1 MNPSQY
7 ALLPSVDRLLGSA
20 DAQQW
25 ITDVGHTAAVRA
37 VRATFDDIRMQLK
50 AGQLADVTEASLLR
64 QCAEWL
70 DRSLQPSLRAVINLT
85 GTVLHTNLGRA
96 LLPTEILQQLSETLC
111 HPCTLEY
118 DVAHGRRGERDDHV
132 EALLCELTGAEAATV
147 VNNNAAA
154 VFLLLHT
161 LARRK
166 EVIVSRGEL
175 VEIGGSFRIPDI
187 MHSAGCRLREVG
199 TTNRTHLQDYRDAI
213 NARTALL
220 MKVHTS
226 NYEVRGFTASVD
238 EPALAALG
246 REANLP
252 LAVDLG
258 SGALIDMQ
266 QYSLPKEPLVQNV
279 LRQGAQLV
287 SFSGDK
293 LLGGPQAG
301 MIVGS
306 KELVAKLKRSPLK
319 RVLRV
324 DKLTLAA
331 LEAVLRLY
339 LCPEKLAQRLPTL
352 RHLTRPVADIEA
364 QATRLLEPLQT
375 ALAAHAHI
383 AIKPCKSES
392 GSGSLPGATLPS
404 VCIAIAPLK
413 QGRGAGSQIKLL
425 AAAFRALPLPV
436 IGRVEGDALCFDL
449 RCLDNEADFVE
460 QLVQLRLA

>member
-1 MNPSQY
+1 
-7 ALLPSVDRLLGSA
+7 
-20 DAQQW
+20 
-25 ITDVGHTAAVRA
+25 
-37 VRATFDDIRMQLK
+37 MQIK
-50 AGQLADVTEASLLR
+50 AGHAVDVSEADLLR
-64 QCAEWL
+64 ECAARL
-70 DRSLQPSLRAVINLT
+70 QQSLQPSLRAAFNLT

-96 LLPTEILQQLSETLC
+96 LLSREILWQMSETLC

-118 DVAHGRRGERDDHV
+118 DLAHGRRGDRDDHV

-166 EVIVSRGEL
+166 EVVVSRGEL

-187 MHSAGCRLREVG
+187 MQSAGCRLREVG
-199 TTNRTHLQDYRDAI
+199 TTNRTHLQDYRDAVSGK
-213 NARTALL
+213 TALL

-238 EPALAALG
+238 ETALAALG
-246 REANLP
+246 RETGLP

-266 QYSLPKEPLVQNV
+266 QYGLPKEPLVQDV

-287 SFSGDK
+287 CFSGDK

-301 MIVGS
+301 IIVGD
-306 KELVAKLKRSPLK
+306 KALVARLKRAPLK

-331 LEAVLRLY
+331 LESVLRLY
-339 LCPEKLAQRLPTL
+339 LCPEKLPERLPTL
-352 RHLTRPVADIEA
+352 RHLTRRVADIED
-364 QATRLLEPLQT
+364 QAKRVFEPLQR
-375 ALAAHAHI
+375 ALAACASI
-383 AIKPCKSES
+383 AIKPSLSEI
-392 GSGSLPGATLPS
+392 GSGSLPCDTLPS
-404 VCIAIAPLK
+404 VCLAIRPLR
-413 QGRGAGSQIKLL
+413 QGRGTGSELARL
-425 AAAFRALPLPV
+425 AAALRALPMPV
-436 IGRVEGDALCFDL
+436 IGRVDDDALCLDL
-449 RCLDNEADFVE
+449 RCLDDEAGFVA
-460 QLVQLRLA
+460 QLSQLRLG

>member
-1 MNPSQY
+1 MNSPRY
-7 ALLPSVDRLLGSA
+7 ALLPSVDRLLASA

-25 ITDVGHTAAVRA
+25 IADVGRTAVVRA
-37 VRATFDDIRMQLK
+37 VRATLVDIRTQIK
-50 AGQLADVTEASLLR
+50 GGDAIEISEGALLR
-64 QCAEWL
+64 QCAARLEQ
-70 DRSLQPSLRAVINLT
+70 SLQPSLRAAFNLT

-96 LLPTEILQQLSETLC
+96 ILSREILRQMSETLC

-118 DVAHGRRGERDDHV
+118 DLAHGRRGDRDDHV

-166 EVIVSRGEL
+166 EVVVSRGEL

-187 MHSAGCRLREVG
+187 MQSAGCRLREVG
-199 TTNRTHLQDYRDAI
+199 TTNRTHLQDYRDAVSGK
-213 NARTALL
+213 TALL

-226 NYEVRGFTASVD
+226 NYAVHGFTASVD
-238 EPALAALG
+238 EAALAALG
-246 REANLP
+246 SETGLP

-266 QYSLPKEPLVQNV
+266 QYGLPKEPLVQDV

-301 MIVGS
+301 IIVGDKS
-306 KELVAKLKRSPLK
+306 LVARLKRAPLK

-331 LEAVLRLY
+331 LESVLRLY

-364 QATRLLEPLQT
+364 QAKRVFEPLQR
-375 ALAAHAHI
+375 ALAARASV
-383 AIKPCKSES
+383 AIKPSLSEI
-392 GSGSLPGATLPS
+392 GSGSLPGDTLPS
-404 VCIAIAPLK
+404 VCLAIRPLR
-413 QGRGAGSQIKLL
+413 QGRGTGLELARL
-425 AAAFRALPLPV
+425 AAALRALPMPV
-436 IGRVEGDALCFDL
+436 IGRVEDDALCLDL
-449 RCLDNEADFVE
+449 RCLDDEAGFVE
-460 QLVQLRLA
+460 QLSQLRIG

>member
-1 MNPSQY
+1 MSQSQY

-20 DAQQW
+20 HAQQW
-25 ITDVGHTAAVRA
+25 IADVGHTAVVKA
-37 VRATFDDIRMQLK
+37 VRATLNDIRLQLK
-50 AGQLADVTEASLLR
+50 AGQLTEVSEAALLR
-64 QCAEWL
+64 HCASRL

-96 LLPTEILQQLSETLC
+96 LLPREILQQLSETLC

-118 DVAHGRRGERDDHV
+118 DIAHGRRGERDDHV

-187 MHSAGCRLREVG
+187 MQSAGCRLCEVG
-199 TTNRTHLQDYRDAI
+199 TTNRTHLQDYRDAV
-213 NARTALL
+213 NVRTALL
-220 MKVHTS
+220 MKIHTS
-226 NYEVRGFTASVD
+226 NYQVRGFTANVN
-238 EPALAALG
+238 EAALAGLG
-246 REANLP
+246 RDANLP

-266 QYSLPKEPLVQNV
+266 QYGLPKEPLVQDV

-301 MIVGS
+301 IIVGN
-306 KELVAKLKRSPLK
+306 EALVARLKRSPLK

-364 QATRLLEPLQT
+364 QAKRVLEPLQR
-375 ALAAHAHI
+375 ALAARASI
-383 AIKPCKSES
+383 VIKPSLSEI
-392 GSGSLPGATLPS
+392 GSGSLPCDTLPS
-404 VCIAIAPLK
+404 VCLAIAPLR
-413 QGRGAGSQIKLL
+413 QGRGTGSELTRL
-425 AAAFRALPLPV
+425 ATAFRSLPLPV

-449 RCLDNEADFVE
+449 RCLDDEAGFVE
-460 QLVQLRLA
+460 QLSQLQLT